1 MPMIILTLKY
11 HSDDIN
17 INPYY
22 YSYYNVLLNELI
34 GGWRCCNSPLNC
46 WTIEKKKKN
55 QPEAAVDVL
64 ERQ

>member
-1 MPMIILTLKY
+1 MLKNVVTVCKSFKLSSLLNMPVIILTLKY

-34 GGWRCCNSPLNC
+34 GG
-46 WTIEKKKKN
+46 
-55 QPEAAVDVL
+55 
-64 ERQ
+64 